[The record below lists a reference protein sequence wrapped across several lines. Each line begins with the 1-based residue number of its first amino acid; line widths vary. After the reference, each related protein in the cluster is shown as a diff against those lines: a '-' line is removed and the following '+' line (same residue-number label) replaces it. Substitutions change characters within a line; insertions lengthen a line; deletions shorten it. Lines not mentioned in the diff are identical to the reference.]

1 MTTATRPDFRGSGN
15 DHPTRPGSPLSER
28 LLFRL
33 AIKHYRKGTP
43 RSYERP
49 RSHRTAV
56 APATKPNSTAT
67 AMAPAKWTFIVTI
80 DAQLRCEVPV
90 FDNSWLSGAFGQV
103 PHGCPFLSTF
113 AVTLAGSAVK
123 SQASTNITEPIQS
136 SNSVYLGSRGP
147 RGVLRA

>member
-1 MTTATRPDFRGSGN
+1 MTTLRDRALLLVNGYFSDWLSSIIGKERRG
-15 DHPTRPGSPLSER
+15 
-28 LLFRL
+28 
-33 AIKHYRKGTP
+33 
-43 RSYERP
+43 SYERP

-90 FDNSWLSGAFGQV
+90 FDNGWLSGAFGQV

-136 SNSVYLGSRGP
+136 G
-147 RGVLRA
+147 